1 MPKRNS
7 KATVIAPGFWLAA
20 GLPVPV
26 PEFKFH
32 PTRRWRFDFA
42 WPDRRLAV
50 EIEGG
55 AWIGGRHTRGAGFIN
70 DAIKYNSATEIGWKI
85 LRYTPQNID
94 FNQIRKVYN
103 FI

>member
-32 PTRRWRFDFA
+32 PTRRWRFDYA

-50 EIEGG
+50 EIEG
-55 AWIGGRHTRGAGFIN
+55 AVWVNGRHTRGAGYLG
-70 DAIKYNSATEIGWKI
+70 DMQKYNSACVMGWRV
-85 LRYTPQNID
+85 LRYPPNGID
-94 FNQIRKVYN
+94 FAQIRDAIN
-103 FI
+103 T